1 MLALPEQKRSI
12 QLSHFPNVIPQQVDP
27 LQLAQI
33 LPAIHPELPR
43 YADLARQHGYQFVG
57 LGRQK
62 ARQYR
67 HAPALACS
75 DVLGDDAGTA
85 QVGAGLGQ
93 QVGEVQQLGAE
104 RQVVDITD
112 EAVAREVAAMADRR
126 VAVQV
131 VLGGIQ
137 LQAVVAQ
144 LAAHIGAMLWP
155 FQGDDDVCLAFGQ
168 ADEVRQ
174 RQDIDADGWV
184 AVDEMAQLRGNEEA
198 AKAFGAA
205 HAYVPRQRYPR
216 PRDLFTG
223 HVQGAFDSLR
233 VAQQAL
239 PFSRE
244 NEAAGA
250 RLLEQQSAQRCLQ
263 RGDASRHG
271 GVVHAQALGGI
282 AGFSGTRHFEE
293 ELQVIPVQGAQG
305 GDVFLHVGPAFI
317 RVLVRCLHIYTP
329 RQSHH
334 AMHKNNYAEVLMNVS
349 VTAGIQT
356 VKLLIDGEWVQ
367 SQASEWRDIVNPAT
381 QQVLAKVPFATQA
394 EVDAA
399 VAAAQKAYVGWR
411 NTPVGARMRIMLK
424 FQALIREHSKRIAQ
438 TLSAEQGKTL
448 ADAEGDIF
456 RGLEVVEHA
465 CSIGSL
471 QMGEFVE
478 NVAGG
483 VDTYTLRQPIGVCA
497 GITPFNFPAM
507 IPLWMFPMAIVCGN
521 TFVLKPSEQDPLSTV
536 QLVELALEAGVPPGV
551 LNVVHGGKDVVDALC
566 THADIKAI
574 SFVGSTAVGTHVY
587 NLAGQHGKRVQ
598 AMMGAKNHAVVLP
611 DANREQ
617 TLNALV
623 GAAFGA
629 AGQRCMATSVAVLVG
644 AAKQWLPELK
654 ALAQKLKVNAGSEPG
669 TDVGPLISR
678 QAKQRVLGLIDSG
691 VKEGAILELDGR
703 EVNVPGFE
711 HGNFVGPTL
720 FSGVTTDMQ
729 IYTQEIFGPVL
740 VVLTV
745 DTLDEAIALVNR
757 NPFGNGTGLFTQSGA
772 AARKFQSEIDVG
784 QVGINIPIPV
794 PVPFFSFTGSRGS
807 KLGDLGP
814 YGKQVVQ
821 FYTQTKTVTARWF
834 DDDSVNDGVNTT
846 INLR

>member
-1 MLALPEQKRSI
+1 
-12 QLSHFPNVIPQQVDP
+12 
-27 LQLAQI
+27 
-33 LPAIHPELPR
+33 
-43 YADLARQHGYQFVG
+43 
-57 LGRQK
+57 
-62 ARQYR
+62 
-67 HAPALACS
+67 
-75 DVLGDDAGTA
+75 
-85 QVGAGLGQ
+85 
-93 QVGEVQQLGAE
+93 
-104 RQVVDITD
+104 
-112 EAVAREVAAMADRR
+112 
-126 VAVQV
+126 
-131 VLGGIQ
+131 
-137 LQAVVAQ
+137 
-144 LAAHIGAMLWP
+144 
-155 FQGDDDVCLAFGQ
+155 
-168 ADEVRQ
+168 
-174 RQDIDADGWV
+174 
-184 AVDEMAQLRGNEEA
+184 
-198 AKAFGAA
+198 
-205 HAYVPRQRYPR
+205 
-216 PRDLFTG
+216 
-223 HVQGAFDSLR
+223 
-233 VAQQAL
+233 
-239 PFSRE
+239 
-244 NEAAGA
+244 
-250 RLLEQQSAQRCLQ
+250 
-263 RGDASRHG
+263 
-271 GVVHAQALGGI
+271 
-282 AGFSGTRHFEE
+282 
-293 ELQVIPVQGAQG
+293 
-305 GDVFLHVGPAFI
+305 
-317 RVLVRCLHIYTP
+317 
-329 RQSHH
+329 
-334 AMHKNNYAEVLMNVS
+334 MNVS
-349 VTAGIQT
+349 VNAGIPK
-356 VKLLIDGEWVQ
+356 VKLLIDGEWVE

-381 QQVLAKVPFATQA
+381 QQVLARVPFATQA

-399 VAAAQKAYVGWR
+399 VAAAQKAFLSWR

-536 QLVELALEAGVPPGV
+536 QLVELALEAGIPKGV
-551 LNVVHGGKDVVDALC
+551 LNVVQGGKEVVDALC

-587 NLAGQHGKRVQ
+587 NLAGQHHKRVQ

-654 ALAQKLKVNAGSEPG
+654 ALAQKLKVNAGSEAG

-678 QAKQRVLGLIDSG
+678 QAKQRVLGLIESG
-691 VKEGAILELDGR
+691 VKEGAVLELDGR
-703 EVNVPGFE
+703 DVQVPGFE
-711 HGNFVGPTL
+711 EGNFVGPTL